1 MISNHH
7 SLRRRLFDAVQE
19 QSLAMSK
26 PHSHRILLATPPF
39 QLPEG
44 VALTYHRGAPLSLR
58 AAKNTFP
65 AHGVLHYWPEY
76 KVHSARFPY
85 FGFVLEGNIDWRIGI
100 TARAARQYKGELL
113 HHDYALL
120 RLPAGTAFLM
130 PTETPYASGEL
141 PHWYDQ
147 NGQPAH
153 YKILWIR
160 FLPSGVECHFSW
172 TAEGKP
178 VSETDYFV
186 SDPHL
191 FPIAMA
197 LIDELQQRGQADT
210 TASKA
215 LLQAAFHRLA
225 YDLREL
231 QEKRPG
237 FIRKAHEE
245 QQSSDATV
253 ELACRYIEAHSH
265 EKLTLDDIAR
275 HSFVSSGHLCRVF
288 REQKRVTINQ
298 YITQHRL
305 ERACALL
312 RGSSL
317 SMSAVGKSVGY
328 PDSAYFS
335 RLFSRHY
342 GRPPLEF
349 RQRHLEEYYKKS
361 NDVRKSQK

>member
-1 MISNHH
+1 MTPNHH

-19 QSLAMSK
+19 QSLTMSK

-44 VALTYHRGAPLSLR
+44 VSLTYHRGAPLSLR
-58 AAKNTFP
+58 VAKNTFP
-65 AHGVLHYWPEY
+65 AHGVLHYWPDY

-172 TAEGKP
+172 TEEGKP

-237 FIRKAHEE
+237 FIRKPHEE
-245 QQSSDATV
+245 QQSIDATV

-288 REQKRVTINQ
+288 REQKSVTINQ
-298 YITQHRL
+298 YITHHRL

>member
-1 MISNHH
+1 
-7 SLRRRLFDAVQE
+7 
-19 QSLAMSK
+19 MSK

-44 VALTYHRGAPLSLR
+44 VSLTYHRGAPLSLR
-58 AAKNTFP
+58 VAKNTFP

-237 FIRKAHEE
+237 FIRKLHEE
-245 QQSSDATV
+245 QQSIDATV

-288 REQKRVTINQ
+288 REQKSVTINQ

-317 SMSAVGKSVGY
+317 SMSAVGKSIGY
-328 PDSAYFS
+328 PDSSYFS